1 MTENER
7 IRELRKARGLTLEE
21 FGERVGVRKSAV
33 SKIERAETSVTE
45 QMRRSI
51 CREFGVR
58 EEWLRTGEG
67 PMEEARD
74 RDEELKYMVN
84 SLMSGE
90 SASFKKRLI
99 AVLSS
104 LNESQWVFL
113 EQKLMEIVQAKE
125 EAADE
130 IDVDAEV
137 EAYRRQLIEEKK
149 AAAKSAA
156 LRDIASGTA

>member
-1 MTENER
+1 
-7 IRELRKARGLTLEE
+7 
-21 FGERVGVRKSAV
+21 
-33 SKIERAETSVTE
+33 
-45 QMRRSI
+45 MRRSI